1 MQNPA
6 LDALAEE
13 LATLDAIWSG
23 ALPAFGAVAQLGA
36 GEQVECMSDTGLVE
50 VTDAIASFVRHGMA
64 LLTAPAAEIAK
75 RSARERG
82 TQGLARKLG
91 FANATQ
97 LIAASM
103 RGRAADAAKVLAVGK
118 ACAAGQTISG
128 EWLPPT
134 HPHVARSIAS
144 GAISLDAA
152 SAITGMLDRVGVR
165 GNPVKAEKTE
175 RVLATLALTLP
186 YDLLLKAIA
195 RAEARLDPDGVLIN
209 EAEARARR
217 ACTIRNDSYG
227 MTHLRAVLDPESAA
241 AVKAAIEGIVTHWI
255 RTNTAECTN
264 AADAPEG
271 GGPAVAGTGPGVIG
285 DGRTIPQMQADA
297 LALIARHALGCR
309 RMPEAPAMSIVARV
323 EMHTL
328 VDGLGVATIDGL
340 AQPVSAGTIR
350 RMAATAELIPAVFGG
365 ASLPLDLGRDKRLFS
380 RAQRLALAERDG
392 GCASCGLDVAYC
404 EAHHILWSKRDH
416 GRTDLSNG
424 VMLCPPCHTRI
435 HHDGWIIKIIN
446 SQVWFQPPPHVD
458 PQQTWRLGG
467 RARFDP
473 AAA

>member
-36 GEQVECMSDTGLVE
+36 GEQVECMSDAGLVQ
-50 VTDAIASFVRHGMA
+50 VNDAAAAIVRRGLAVLSAS
-64 LLTAPAAEIAK
+64 AAEIAK
-75 RSARERG
+75 RSAPELG
-82 TQGLARKLG
+82 KEGLAKRLG
-91 FANATQ
+91 FPNATQ
-97 LIAASM
+97 LVAASM
-103 RGRAADAAKVLAVGK
+103 RGRAAEAAKVVGVGK
-118 ACAAGQTISG
+118 ACAPRQAISG
-128 EWLPPT
+128 EQMPAR
-134 HPHVARSIAS
+134 HPHVADGVAS
-144 GAISLDAA
+144 GSISIDAA
-152 SAITGMLDRVGVR
+152 SAIAAMLDRVGVR
-165 GNPVKAEKTE
+165 ADPVRADKSEQ
-175 RVLATLALTLP
+175 VLAKLAATLP
-186 YDLLLKAIA
+186 YDLLLKAIQ
-195 RAEARLDPDGVLIN
+195 RAEARLDPDGVELREH
-209 EAEARARR
+209 EAKARR
-217 ACTIRNDSYG
+217 ALTIRHHHNG
-227 MTHLRAVLDPESAA
+227 MTHLRAVLDAESAA
-241 AVKAAIEGIVTHWI
+241 VIKTAIEGIVTHWM
-255 RTNTAECTN
+255 RAGSDACASGHNEDTDGRVAE
-264 AADAPEG
+264 G
-271 GGPAVAGTGPGVIG
+271 AGVMG

-323 EMHTL
+323 EMQTL

-340 AQPVSAGTIR
+340 PQPVSAGTIR

-424 VMLCPPCHTRI
+424 VMLCPPCHARI

-446 SQVWFQPPPHVD
+446 SHVWFQPPPHVD
-458 PQQTWRLGG
+458 PQQKWRLGG

-473 AAA
+473 VAA